1 MDCVKPPIGLTPRF
15 IRNLDRIQ
23 EIFKAIERYIEAK
36 KDIPYKWVAELIE
49 LQRIESERTNI
60 D

>member
-1 MDCVKPPIGLTPRF
+1 MEYEKPPLGLTPRF

-23 EIFKAIERYIEAK
+23 EINNAILRYVEAK
-36 KDIPYKWVAELIE
+36 KDIPYKWVAELVE
-49 LQRIESERTNI
+49 LQRVESERTNI